1 MSYPSWTVE
10 ALAAYLD
17 RLASSA
23 PTPGGGS
30 AACVAGALGASLGSM
45 VVAVARTKGD
55 ALDWTDLDLAFRTV
69 GEEFLRLAQED
80 EAAFRAVMTALRRP
94 KDDPARAAGL
104 QEALLLASSIPL
116 RAAERTVD
124 LLRRLETLVPQAPNS
139 VVSDVGAGAH
149 LALATLRSSLLN
161 VDVNLRSLEDPG
173 ARARLVR
180 ERRRIE
186 RTGSAIHD
194 NLARAVSARLAPE
207 PRTA

>member
-1 MSYPSWTVE
+1 
-10 ALAAYLD
+10 
-17 RLASSA
+17 
-23 PTPGGGS
+23 
-30 AACVAGALGASLGSM
+30 
-45 VVAVARTKGD
+45 
-55 ALDWTDLDLAFRTV
+55 
-69 GEEFLRLAQED
+69 
-80 EAAFRAVMTALRRP
+80 VMTALRRP

-104 QEALLLASSIPL
+104 QEALLLASSVPL
-116 RAAERTVD
+116 RAAERAVD

-139 VVSDVGAGAH
+139 IVSDVGAGAH
-149 LALATLRSSLLN
+149 LALAALRSSLLN

-207 PRTA
+207 PRTT